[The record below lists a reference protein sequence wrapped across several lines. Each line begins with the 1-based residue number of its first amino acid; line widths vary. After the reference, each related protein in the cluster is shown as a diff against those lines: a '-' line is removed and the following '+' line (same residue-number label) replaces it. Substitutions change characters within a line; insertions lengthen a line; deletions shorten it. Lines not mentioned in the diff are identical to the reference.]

1 MCRNAK
7 LEAAMRFAIAVF
19 LLTTVAGQAQMMQ
32 TTVNAQDGGTREV
45 LESIV
50 VPMIT
55 NAPFYSTLA
64 TEWVRPLTD
73 GGTVTFANQR
83 HIARDSSGRLY
94 EERWYLVPKNG
105 NVKSTMNYIQIADP
119 AKHTLYTCNTARRVC
134 ELTAYYE
141 SVSAPRKEST
151 PTGPLPNDT
160 GQQTAENLGKQVIA
174 GLETE
179 GTRAST
185 TLNPGVV
192 GNDRPMTITR
202 EFWYSP
208 QLGFNLLSKRNDPR
222 IGTQTFTIIEL
233 SLSEPE
239 PQIFDP
245 PDGFKIEDH
254 RTKSESGPLQ

>member
-1 MCRNAK
+1 
-7 LEAAMRFAIAVF
+7 MRFSSIFAV
-19 LLTTVAGQAQMMQ
+19 LLFAGVAGQGQMVQ
-32 TTVNAQDGGTREV
+32 TTVQAQDGGTREV

-50 VPMIT
+50 VPTIA

-73 GGTVTFANQR
+73 GGTVTFVNQR
-83 HIARDSSGRLY
+83 HIGRDSNGRLY

-105 NVKSTMNYIQIADP
+105 NVKSRMNYIQIADP
-119 AKHTLYTCNTARRVC
+119 NKHTLYTCSTERHIC
-134 ELTAYYE
+134 ELTAYRE
-141 SVSAPRKEST
+141 SVSAPRKASI
-151 PTGPLPNDT
+151 PTGPLPNDA
-160 GQQTAENLGKQVIA
+160 GQQAVENLGKQVIA

-208 QLGFNLLSKRNDPR
+208 QLGFNLLSKRVDPR

-239 PQIFDP
+239 PQIFEP
-245 PDGFKIEDH
+245 PDGYKIEDH
-254 RTKSESGPLQ
+254 RTSSEPSH

>member
-1 MCRNAK
+1 
-7 LEAAMRFAIAVF
+7 MRFSTVVF
-19 LLTTVAGQAQMMQ
+19 LLASIAGQAQMVQ
-32 TTVNAQDGGTREV
+32 TTVQTQDGGTREV

-50 VPMIT
+50 VPTIV

-64 TEWVRPLTD
+64 TEWIRPLAD
-73 GGTVTFANQR
+73 GGTVTFVNQR
-83 HIARDSSGRLY
+83 HIGRDSSGRLY

-105 NVKSTMNYIQIADP
+105 TVKSKMNYIQIADP
-119 AKHTLYTCNTARRVC
+119 NKHTLYTCNIGRRVC

-141 SVSAPRKEST
+141 SVSTPRKAST
-151 PTGPLPNDT
+151 PTGPLPNDA
-160 GQQTAENLGKQVIA
+160 GQQTAEDLGKQVIA

-179 GTRAST
+179 GMRAST

-208 QLGFNLLSKRNDPR
+208 QLGFNLLSKRTDPR
-222 IGTQTFTIIEL
+222 IGTQTFTIVDL

-239 PQIFDP
+239 SSMFDP
-245 PDGFKIEDH
+245 PEGFKIEDH
-254 RTKSESGPLQ
+254 RASAEPSH